1 MTEPEWDIGPR
12 LRAERQRAKLSL
24 AQLASIT
31 GMSKTYLVK
40 LETERDANPSL
51 EILRRIA
58 EGLDL
63 TVADLVGAPPLRGV
77 PDDHD
82 VPSSLKAFAEEAGLS
97 RHEIETLA
105 SIKWRKTDQPQ
116 NPQRWRYI
124 YESLQASKVFD
135 A

>member
-1 MTEPEWDIGPR
+1 MPESEWDIGPR

-40 LETERDANPSL
+40 LETEPDANPSL

-77 PDDHD
+77 SDERDI
-82 VPSSLKAFAEEAGLS
+82 PSSLKAFADDVGLS
-97 RHEIETLA
+97 RHEVETLA
-105 SIKWRKTDQPQ
+105 SIRWRKADQPH

-124 YESLQASKVFD
+124 YESLKASKVFD
-135 A
+135 T